1 MSEPEEFYDEVP
13 TLYHARIMGE
23 DSQVELARRLLKSGM
38 LIEKVVEET
47 GVRVV
52 GPYFVMTRESIQ
64 QERSRLYEK
73 ARHDEAQALYHTK
86 REGIAKGRLNELN
99 MEFAKIMIADGEPI
113 DKIARYT
120 GLNEKEIKA
129 LV

>member
-1 MSEPEEFYDEVP
+1 MEQAIKAYYTITASSKFREIE
-13 TLYHARIMGE
+13 
-23 DSQVELARRLLKSGM
+23 RLRA
-38 LIEKVVEET
+38 KV
-47 GVRVV
+47 
-52 GPYFVMTRESIQ
+52 
-64 QERSRLYEK
+64 
-73 ARHDEAQALYHTK
+73 RHDEAQALYHTK